1 MGDLQFWDSLT
12 TIAANIIAIGG
23 ITFIGFKVTAIVHWQ
38 KRSVEVSER
47 AMLAV
52 ALGDNSPDVSKD
64 RSALF
69 NLVHLWAE
77 SAKRTFSNGANEQ
90 ELAGMTMQEREE
102 YREWIPRYIA
112 ILDVF
117 LLNWI
122 YPLTD
127 DMQGRVAE
135 TVASHAAI
143 LRQGRFKPLWK
154 QLHVSATMRDVLRR
168 SVGG

>member
-1 MGDLQFWDSLT
+1 MGDLQFWDSVT
-12 TIAANIIAIGG
+12 TIVANLIAIGG

-38 KRSVEVSER
+38 KRTVEVSER

-52 ALGDNSPDVSKD
+52 ALRDSSPDVSKD
-64 RSALF
+64 RTQLF

-77 SAKRTFSNGANEQ
+77 SAKRTFSNGASEQ
-90 ELAGMTMQEREE
+90 ELAGMSIQERAE

-135 TVASHAAI
+135 TVRSHAAI
-143 LRQGRFKPLWK
+143 LRIGTFRPLWK
-154 QLHVSATMRDVLRR
+154 QLHVSPTMREILERAVR
-168 SVGG
+168 